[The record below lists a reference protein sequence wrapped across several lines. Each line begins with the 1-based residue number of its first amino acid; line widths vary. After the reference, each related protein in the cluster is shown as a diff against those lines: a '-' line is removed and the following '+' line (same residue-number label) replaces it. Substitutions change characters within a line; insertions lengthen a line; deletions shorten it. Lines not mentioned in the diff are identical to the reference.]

1 MDPFRT
7 VHISGY
13 AREAHDFYPTPDW
26 VTACLLRHV
35 RLRGPVWE
43 PCCGD
48 GAIARVLQAHHYLV
62 VASDAEDRGF
72 GTLAE
77 GTLDTVLVLTRR
89 IRWFEMGDKT
99 NAGQH
104 HHAWIVFDAARDRS
118 PPARVVFDQ

>member
-26 VTACLLRHV
+26 VTACLRRHV
-35 RLRGPVWE
+35 RLHGLVWE

-48 GAIARVLQAHHYLV
+48 GAIARVLQAHHYPV

-72 GTLAE
+72 GTPGVDVFAC
-77 GTLDTVLVLTRR
+77 DRSR
-89 IRWFEMGDKT
+89 PAR
-99 NAGQH
+99 
-104 HHAWIVFDAARDRS
+104 IVFD
-118 PPARVVFDQ
+118 Q